1 MMSGRILIADDDRE
15 IRLLLRQALLS
26 EPWRVRIAG
35 DGREALRLLFNIPF
49 DVAVLD
55 VFMPH
60 LSGLEVLEAVQ
71 QKEIQTDV
79 VLLTGFGTI
88 ELAVQAMKQG
98 AQDFLAK
105 PIDLHD
111 FAHTIRRLIGQ
122 RNPSSHSLAARLD
135 VYLAAQVSN
144 ASLRLSDLCAHFRI
158 SPRYASRL
166 FRDYIGASFRERRVH
181 HRLQKARQM
190 LETTDDPLYIIAEQC
205 GFRNPRRF
213 SEVFH
218 KNEAVTPRAFRQIC
232 ADRRKLCR

>member
-15 IRLLLRQALLS
+15 IRLLLRQALRS
-26 EPWRVRIAG
+26 EPWRVRVAG
-35 DGREALRLLFNIPF
+35 DGREALRLLFSIPF

-60 LSGLEVLEAVQ
+60 FTGLEILEAVRLRN
-71 QKEIQTDV
+71 IQTDV

-88 ELAVQAMKQG
+88 EMAVQAMRNG
-98 AQDFLAK
+98 AQDFLTK
-105 PIDLHD
+105 PVGLRGFSD
-111 FAHTIRRLIGQ
+111 TIRRLIGL

-135 VYLAAQVSN
+135 AYLEARIFDATLQM
-144 ASLRLSDLCAHFRI
+144 SDLCAHFRI
-158 SPRYASRL
+158 SARYASRL
-166 FRDYIGASFRERRVH
+166 FRDYIGASFRERRVY

-190 LETTDDPLYIIAEQC
+190 LETTDDPLYMIAEQC

-218 KNEAVTPRAFRQIC
+218 KQEEMTPREFRQIC
-232 ADRRKLCR
+232 ADRRKPCR